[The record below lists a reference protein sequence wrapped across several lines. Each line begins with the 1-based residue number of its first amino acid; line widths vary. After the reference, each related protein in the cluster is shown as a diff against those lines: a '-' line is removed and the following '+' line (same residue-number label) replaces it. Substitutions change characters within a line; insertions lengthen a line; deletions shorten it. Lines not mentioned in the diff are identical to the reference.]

1 MAVNIATSIDLFA
14 QYRSSNCYYVD
25 KTGFIEELI
34 DQGEA
39 AYLFTRPRRF
49 GKTLFLS
56 MLAEFF
62 DITKDSRE
70 LFAGLRVAENE
81 ALCREWMNRDPV
93 IFLSLKDV
101 DGANFAEALEM
112 LNLRMM
118 RLFGLH
124 EEILS
129 CDKIWTRNRRAF
141 EDIINMRATE
151 ALLEVSLEIL
161 TSVLNKYYQKPAIVL
176 IDEYDAPL
184 TKAARQGYATEMA
197 DFMRGFLS
205 SALKTNENLMFAV
218 LTGCVRISLADDYG
232 GLNNL
237 KCYGISDPDYAE
249 IFGFTQIEVDRL
261 LQDAGL
267 SGKGD
272 EVRAWYGGYCL
283 GKNQEIYCP
292 WSTMN
297 HVADAQKDPGTRP
310 LPYWVRSGAS
320 GFVERFVASQI
331 PEQADDIFVLLA
343 GGCVVRKIG
352 TVFSPQKAW
361 RSSNW
366 SLLYLSGYL
375 TRASEAQML
384 QSGARPRAARGEM
397 ALAIPNQDI
406 RNAFARGYAVWFQS
420 IANMRQL
427 GELDIALWEG
437 DAERLVQLLDIL
449 VEKLE
454 SRNLACRKKG
464 ADAKDTNNED
474 TGDIEENAPCDNAC
488 HAMLTGFLLSWY
500 PDTLSRVIGRGCF
513 DIMVIDGQ
521 RALVMVVKRTDNEKE
536 DLAALAKK
544 GLEQIEERR
553 YNVDLADNPDITT
566 VLHWS
571 VAFCRKDCAARAI
584 FVKRP

>member
-14 QYRSSNCYYVD
+14 QYRTSNCYYVD
-25 KTGFIEELI
+25 KTGFIEDLLDE
-34 DQGEA
+34 GEA

-70 LFAGLRVAENE
+70 LFAGLKVSANE
-81 ALCREWMNRDPV
+81 ELCREWMNRYPV

-101 DGANFAEALEM
+101 DGENFAEALEI

-129 CDKIWTRNRRAF
+129 CDKIWTGDRRAF

-151 ALLEVSLEIL
+151 AILDVSLEIL
-161 TSVLNKYYQKPAIVL
+161 TRVLTRYYQKPTIVL

-205 SALKTNENLMFAV
+205 SALKSNSNLEFAI
-218 LTGCVRISLADDYG
+218 LTGCVRIPLVDNYG

-237 KCYGISDPDYAE
+237 KCHGISDPGYAGT
-249 IFGFTQIEVDRL
+249 FGFTQAEVETL
-261 LQDAGL
+261 LADAGL
-267 SGKGD
+267 PGKGD

-283 GKNQEIYCP
+283 GKSQEICCP

-297 HVADAQKDPGTRP
+297 HVADAQKDPEARP
-310 LPYWVRSGAS
+310 LAYWVRSGAS
-320 GFVERFVASQI
+320 GFVERFVASHM

-343 GGCVVRKIG
+343 GGCVVRKIE

-361 RSSNW
+361 RGSDW

-384 QSGARPRAARGEM
+384 QSRARPRACGEM

-406 RNAFARGYAVWFQS
+406 CDAFLTACAVWFESTANRRQS
-420 IANMRQL
+420 
-427 GELDIALWEG
+427 GELDTALWEG

-449 VEKLE
+449 CDILWEKL
-454 SRNLACRKKG
+454 
-464 ADAKDTNNED
+464 
-474 TGDIEENAPCDNAC
+474 
-488 HAMLTGFLLSWY
+488 
-500 PDTLSRVIGRGCF
+500 
-513 DIMVIDGQ
+513 
-521 RALVMVVKRTDNEKE
+521 
-536 DLAALAKK
+536 
-544 GLEQIEERR
+544 
-553 YNVDLADNPDITT
+553 
-566 VLHWS
+566 
-571 VAFCRKDCAARAI
+571 
-584 FVKRP
+584 